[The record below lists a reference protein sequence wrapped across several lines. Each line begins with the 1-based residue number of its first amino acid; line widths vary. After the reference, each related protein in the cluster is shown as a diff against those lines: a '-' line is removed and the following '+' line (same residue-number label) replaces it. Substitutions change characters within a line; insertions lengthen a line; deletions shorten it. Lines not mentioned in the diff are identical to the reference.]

1 MVLGRTPSGAIKIK
15 TDGGLRAVNCACCVP
30 LVCGCMYAPSNLISI
45 IESATNVSVN
55 GISLPWDGSF
65 AFYEGPF
72 DYIDED
78 GDTIIL
84 EAIWAV
90 SYEDGIICSGFDIGE
105 INSVKL
111 APEPFTADECF
122 GCPSNE
128 CGYPIVQG
136 FINGQGVRCAAI
148 GPLPFIISSNTF
160 LEIQFS

>member
-1 MVLGRTPSGAIKIK
+1 
-15 TDGGLRAVNCACCVP
+15 
-30 LVCGCMYAPSNLISI
+30 MYAPNNLISI

-55 GISLPWDGSF
+55 GISLPWNGSF

-72 DYIDED
+72 TYIDED
-78 GDTIIL
+78 GNIIIF
-84 EAIWAV
+84 ENTSGGV
-90 SYEDGIICSGFDIGE
+90 SYEDGIICAGFDIGE
-105 INSVKL
+105 INTVRL

-122 GCPSNE
+122 NCPSNE

-160 LEIQFS
+160 LDIQFS